1 MEPLTKHDTILWINH
16 AIAYFKSIGKT
27 QKDMAKLLGLEESRV
42 SEMKVGSGTIS
53 PNLMGKIIEY
63 CGSPKRNP
71 GRYEEVEL
79 YDDIDSFFD
88 KFKDVTINRFHRK
101 LLKLTKNEEIYLHLL
116 SLICAPN
123 LHYKTDKKIIESQ
136 LNELFLSEEYV
147 EKCNNY
153 SEVLRNTVGY
163 DERPIENFQ
172 WWNIDERG
180 LQFLSVAGIVI
191 RDFDTFRL
199 LYLFSKLFSANLG
212 FKFGSDT
219 HLNLQPEV
227 PNEPVILTGKC
238 ILIMKRGSLEGTI
251 INSAFFDLIGK
262 KKSGIQLSE
271 YRGLKLKSEQYM
283 PDYWQEVRCELYLSD
298 NMNYHF
304 LIYLSP
310 TYIGESADIDDDSGN
325 PLKWRGDVGPDDRL
339 IIIRNVNSLSL
350 YQKIEEIRKWF
361 GLPDDSLFELKQEIA
376 KAGGYVPGARVLL

>member
-1 MEPLTKHDTILWINH
+1 MEQLTKNDTILWINH
-16 AIAYFKSIGKT
+16 AITYFKSIGKT
-27 QKDMAKLLGLEESRV
+27 QKDMAKLLGIEESRL
-42 SEMKVGSGTIS
+42 SEMKGGSGLIS
-53 PNLMGKIIEY
+53 QNLMVKIVEY
-63 CGSPKRNP
+63 CGAPRRNP

-79 YDDIDSFFD
+79 YNDLQQFFDNFKSITVNRFYRKLQKLIKNDDIYSQ
-88 KFKDVTINRFHRK
+88 
-101 LLKLTKNEEIYLHLL
+101 LLDAVSPHE
-116 SLICAPN
+116 
-123 LHYKTDKKIIESQ
+123 LHYKADKETIEAM
-136 LNELFLSEEYV
+136 LNELFISEEFLDKC
-147 EKCNNY
+147 EKY
-153 SEVLRNTVGY
+153 SKVLLTTVGY
-163 DERPIENFQ
+163 DERPIEGFQ
-172 WWNIDERG
+172 WWNIDEAGCRILSIAG
-180 LQFLSVAGIVI
+180 LII
-191 RDFDTFRL
+191 KDFDSFKL

-219 HLNLQPEV
+219 PLNLQPEV
-227 PNEPVILTGKC
+227 PSEPVILTGKC
-238 ILIMKRGSLEGTI
+238 ILIMKRGSLESTI

-262 KKSGIQLSE
+262 KKIGIELNK

-361 GLPDDSLFELKQEIA
+361 GLPDDSLFELKREIA